1 MKSFVKFFTS
11 VRLAIILLII
21 LTAAS
26 VVGTLIPQGRSVEE
40 YAARYGQ
47 LSGLFIAL
55 QFTRLYHS
63 IWYLAVLG
71 LFAVNITIC
80 TISRLFPKFRR
91 ALHPHVLSDP
101 KGLSSLPIKERLK
114 MGGPRTSARAGV
126 VGALSSA
133 RYRVFE
139 RDEASRTHLLGR
151 KKIWGL
157 FGSDVVH
164 IGLLIILAGGIV
176 SGTASVRAEIAL
188 NEGEAKPAPG
198 GAFNVRLDKFDTE
211 YYPDGS
217 VKAWKSTLTV
227 LSQNQPVLTR
237 VVQVNRPLSY
247 KGFSFYQTSYGWN
260 WDNPTLEVWVK
271 KKSDPAFLQKLKVR
285 LGESVPL
292 GDKES
297 LKITVKRFIPDFVL
311 GENNQPELR
320 SLQPNNPAALVEG
333 SRGPEQV
340 FSGWI
345 FANFPDFA
353 RMHGA
358 DKKETDLSFEL
369 KGFQAPQYSV
379 LEAAKDPG
387 AILIWIGSALVMLG
401 LGLAFYWPT
410 WEIRAVLEEIQG
422 KTEVIAGGI
431 AAKSRESFAAEF
443 ERIMSALRRQK

>member
-1 MKSFVKFFTS
+1 MKGIIRFFSSVK
-11 VRLAIILLII
+11 LAIVLLIA
-21 LTAAS
+21 LASAS
-26 VVGTLIPQGRSVEE
+26 VLGTLIPQGRGIEE

-47 LSGLFIAL
+47 LSGLFMKL
-55 QFTRLYHS
+55 QLTGLYHS
-63 IWYLAVLG
+63 IWYMTLLG
-71 LFAVNITIC
+71 FFALNLIVC
-80 TISRLFPKFRR
+80 TLNRLGPKWRR
-91 ALHPHVLSDP
+91 AVRP
-101 KGLSSLPIKERLK
+101 GLAFDSKS
-114 MGGPRTSARAGV
+114 
-126 VGALSSA
+126 VGAMKVKDKLKKGPAAEALGEITRTYGAA
-133 RYRVFE
+133 RYKVRSE
-139 RDEASRTHLLGR
+139 ARDGRTIVLAR
-151 KKIWGL
+151 KRIGGI
-157 FGSDVVH
+157 FGSDFVH
-164 IGLLIILAGGIV
+164 LGLLVVIAGGIF
-176 SGTASVRAEIAL
+176 SGLTGSRQEISL
-188 NEGEAKPAPG
+188 KEGQTLAVPG
-198 GAFNVRLDKFDTE
+198 AGFELRLDKFSTE
-211 YYPDGS
+211 LYPDGN
-217 VKAWKSTLTV
+217 VKDWKSDLTV
-227 LSQNQPVLTR
+227 LDSGKAVLSRTIE
-237 VVQVNRPLSY
+237 VNHPLPY
-247 KGFSFYQTSYGWN
+247 KGYRFYQTSYGWN

-443 ERIMSALRRQK
+443 ERIISALRRQK